1 MIWTSRRAAANS
13 FSFDIKMM
21 PKLKLWAAALRDAK
35 ITLRKSHGNYQEIT
49 EMPNIVVVY
58 LMNIETYADV
68 DIEADQLS
76 PSKSGY

>member
-1 MIWTSRRAAANS
+1 MPNDSMMTNWTSRGAAANS
-13 FSFDIKMM
+13 FSF
-21 PKLKLWAAALRDAK
+21 DAK